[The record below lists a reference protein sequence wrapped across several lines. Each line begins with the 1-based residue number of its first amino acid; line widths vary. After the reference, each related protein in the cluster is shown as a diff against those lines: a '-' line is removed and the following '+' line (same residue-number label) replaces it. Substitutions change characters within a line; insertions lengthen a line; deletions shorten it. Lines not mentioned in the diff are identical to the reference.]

1 MAKSRM
7 IDRILSD
14 ENMETAK
21 QRLFHKIGD
30 TELST
35 EEIEAA
41 FAQYR
46 KTKERIRKEI
56 LNMSWKPEPV
66 KAVHIRKKDG
76 SKRVVMVLLP
86 LDRLIQEATAEVL
99 DQMLKPS
106 LSKSVYQ
113 FDQFMGVRKAR
124 QICLS
129 QLAEGRTWVL
139 HADIKNCS
147 ENLDRLVVMKHLS
160 EFFEVEEVLELY
172 RQLITL
178 TDQIWFD
185 ERLEARG
192 IYASSSLTN
201 LMTDLCLS
209 DLDRILDQKNIRFVR
224 YGDDY
229 MLFFRTPEEAVDWF
243 EKIREILHN
252 QLGLSLNAYKT
263 AIQNDIYGPYL
274 GRRFVLRNN
283 RFCMMNMEQQH
294 SFTRVEGYL
303 MLIPEEKKKLTVRL
317 QRRRHRENKKTKQ
330 ANAGV
335 DEQIL
340 AGLNQNQIFF
350 ISKEQQSLKNT

>member
-113 FDQFMGVRKAR
+113 FDQFMGVRKP
-124 QICLS
+124 
-129 QLAEGRTWVL
+129 G
-139 HADIKNCS
+139 K
-147 ENLDRLVVMKHLS
+147 
-160 EFFEVEEVLELY
+160 
-172 RQLITL
+172 
-178 TDQIWFD
+178 
-185 ERLEARG
+185 
-192 IYASSSLTN
+192 YASASL
-201 LMTDLCLS
+201 
-209 DLDRILDQKNIRFVR
+209 QK
-224 YGDDY
+224 
-229 MLFFRTPEEAVDWF
+229 A
-243 EKIREILHN
+243 
-252 QLGLSLNAYKT
+252 
-263 AIQNDIYGPYL
+263 GP
-274 GRRFVLRNN
+274 G
-283 RFCMMNMEQQH
+283 CC
-294 SFTRVEGYL
+294 
-303 MLIPEEKKKLTVRL
+303 MLILKTVPKIWIVWL
-317 QRRRHRENKKTKQ
+317 
-330 ANAGV
+330 
-335 DEQIL
+335 
-340 AGLNQNQIFF
+340 
-350 ISKEQQSLKNT
+350 